1 MKKINKEVLIAEGRK
16 KIEEYTLKK
25 EVCKIMQDEFEKFD
39 GKKINKRLATSIE
52 NILKNLHEDYKVSY
66 SKDSMGW
73 FNFRVWNKSIPLLD
87 YDNSIFIMISN
98 KDLDEDGKFNYNK
111 FIDKYNWLNNWEEH
125 IQEIEQ
131 DLKLIENSNI
141 IKEYNNAI
149 DVIKNTK
156 ENFKSNLKY
165 NIK

>member
-87 YDNSIFIMISN
+87 YDNSILIMISN

-141 IKEYNNAI
+141 IEEYNNAI